1 MIEAVRDDADDTREQ
16 DMAMATLGRLTRGAL
31 HEISNPLLALVGS
44 AELALAEAE
53 PGTKLHGRLSLAQS
67 TGAEI
72 VEIVRALQSYVRL
85 QAEPE
90 ATLSVGAAARDAV
103 ALVSRVLPTH
113 GVELSASGDATVS
126 ARPGELQ
133 RLLVE
138 LLLAALASPGRGD
151 RIELVVADGGVT
163 ATGGGALRLERTDRG
178 PAA

>member
-1 MIEAVRDDADDTREQ
+1 M
-16 DMAMATLGRLTRGAL
+16 
-31 HEISNPLLALVGS
+31 
-44 AELALAEAE
+44 
-53 PGTKLHGRLSLAQS
+53 
-67 TGAEI
+67 
-72 VEIVRALQSYVRL
+72 RALQSYVRL

-138 LLLAALASPGRGD
+138 LLLAALATPGRGD
-151 RIELVVADGGVT
+151 AIELVVTDGAVT
-163 ATGGGALRLERTDRG
+163 ATGGGELRL
-178 PAA
+178 